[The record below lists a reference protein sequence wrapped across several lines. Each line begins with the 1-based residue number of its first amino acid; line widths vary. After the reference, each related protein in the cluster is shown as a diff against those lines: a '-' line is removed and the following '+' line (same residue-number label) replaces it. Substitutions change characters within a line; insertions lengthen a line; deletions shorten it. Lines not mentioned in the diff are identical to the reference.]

1 MRGTRYWLYF
11 PPLSPLRVF
20 RTPRPLRARLKNA
33 KKCINEKI
41 VNDGSTS
48 SEVYKNECSVHA
60 TIILRFRTTNKRKL
74 GKRSKR
80 DAFTPGLNF
89 LFSIFVSRATVSS
102 ALYRVLL

>member
-1 MRGTRYWLYF
+1 MGVVDH
-11 PPLSPLRVF
+11 LSLSRSGREVEWGGRLFEAGANLR
-20 RTPRPLRARLKNA
+20 LGAY
-33 KKCINEKI
+33 
-41 VNDGSTS
+41 S
-48 SEVYKNECSVHA
+48 
-60 TIILRFRTTNKRKL
+60 NKYGKRNL